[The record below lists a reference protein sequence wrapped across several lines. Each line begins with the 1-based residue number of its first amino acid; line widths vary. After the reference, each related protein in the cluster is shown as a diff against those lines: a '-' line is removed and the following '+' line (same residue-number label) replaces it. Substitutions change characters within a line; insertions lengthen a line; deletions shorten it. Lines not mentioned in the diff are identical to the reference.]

1 MSKINDTI
9 NSTGDFS
16 RLKMIDGN
24 NTNISLSSNISSSFF
39 GNIDLQSI
47 MIAENI
53 ILEKNKNNF
62 LIVNNGK
69 EIITWDEN
77 HDCWSILKINSFKG
91 KFKENLKNKELG
103 FSNTKS
109 YILSNNILNL
119 IYYMIEKDGNYYI
132 NLDKKL
138 YYKFSKNSWV
148 GLDLLGDFKLEIEK
162 FVNID
167 FLKKN
172 NKSKLLLEKIPK
184 PIKLK
189 GFALDAGYIFAPY
202 VPTQAIQNVIIEDYN
217 PRKTLSSRYTTSLL
231 NSKYYTTSTI

>member
-1 MSKINDTI
+1 LSKINDTI

-16 RLKMIDGN
+16 RLEIIDGS
-24 NTNISLSSNISSSFF
+24 NTVFNFSSGSNYFA
-39 GNIDLQSI
+39 NIDLSSI
-47 MIAENI
+47 MITENI

-69 EIITWDEN
+69 EVITWDEN

-91 KFKENLKNKELG
+91 NFKENLKNKELG

-119 IYYMIEKDGNYYI
+119 IYYIIEKDGNYYI

-202 VPTQAIQNVIIEDYN
+202 VPAQTIQNNIIIEDYN
-217 PRKTLSSRYTTSLL
+217 PRKRLTSRYATNLV
-231 NSKYYTTSTI
+231 NSKYYTTATI